1 METYSRMIPVL
12 FSVFFILTLPSASA
26 ETIEDSED
34 VDIDTYITEE
44 INFNDGEAIDI
55 DVTIAA
61 DPDPVSVFFIKGEEE
76 YERFRSTEEI
86 DIDKILAGEEV
97 PQSNATFRV
106 VGDLS
111 MKNTTFFQGSLKIG
125 EKDTYFLVIVIHR
138 TEDMSKEEILSRA
151 SRVDYILKY
160 EIEEKNVP
168 YYLIPIAVIIFL
180 IGLGLIVFYVRSV
193 RKESSEM
200 PEPRRMEP
208 ERRRRTPPL
217 G

>member
-1 METYSRMIPVL
+1 MGKYSRMILVL
-12 FSVFFILTLPSASA
+12 FSLSLILTFPTVSAV
-26 ETIEDSED
+26 TIDDSED

-44 INFNDGEAIDI
+44 IKFKDGEAIDI
-55 DVTIAA
+55 DITITA
-61 DPDPVSVFFIKGEEE
+61 DPDPISVFFIKGEEE
-76 YERFRSTEEI
+76 YERFKSTEEI

-97 PQSNATFRV
+97 PQTNSTFLV
-106 VGDLS
+106 VGALS
-111 MKNTTFFQGSLKIG
+111 MKNTTFFEGSLKIG

-151 SRVDYILKY
+151 SRVNYILKY

-193 RKESSEM
+193 RKESSDL

-208 ERRRRTPPL
+208 ERTRRPPPL